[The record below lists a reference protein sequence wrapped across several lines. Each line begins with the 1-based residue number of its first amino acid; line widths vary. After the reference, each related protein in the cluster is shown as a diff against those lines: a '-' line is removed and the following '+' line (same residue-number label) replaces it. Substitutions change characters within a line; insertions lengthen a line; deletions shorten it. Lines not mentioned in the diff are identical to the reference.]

1 MEDGVSLKG
10 FYIISC
16 ERANYNS
23 LVIKSWKNVY
33 GACYWSSKR
42 YATAFPLFPAQ
53 VSQYIT
59 SWPALQAACVPAP

>member
-23 LVIKSWKNVY
+23 LVIKDL
-33 GACYWSSKR
+33 
-42 YATAFPLFPAQ
+42 T
-53 VSQYIT
+53 
-59 SWPALQAACVPAP
+59 